1 MTDRARALAQ
11 TFLALYLG
19 PDWWA
24 NETDLERAQA
34 ITAMRTAL
42 EQHQEEQ

>member
-34 ITAMRTAL
+34 IKAMRTTL